1 MNELAHGAEEEVCVG
16 CEVKPVHNHHMYT
29 HMYVHIHLSRGEH
42 MSVTLPWWADTQY
55 RGSLYPK
62 EHSLMGVLSHCISC
76 LEERVQHL
84 LHVMQGLL
92 SVRDAQTSWSG
103 SLMGKRKQNLN
114 LKNRA
119 VH

>member
-1 MNELAHGAEEEVCVG
+1 
-16 CEVKPVHNHHMYT
+16 
-29 HMYVHIHLSRGEH
+29 
-42 MSVTLPWWADTQY
+42 
-55 RGSLYPK
+55 
-62 EHSLMGVLSHCISC
+62 MGVLFHCIFG
-76 LEERVQHL
+76 LEGRVQHL
-84 LHVMQGLL
+84 LNVMQGLL